1 MPQRMSCIKIP
12 PLSTVKSYRKRNKSA
27 VRTKA
32 VRINVKLRSPQDAV
46 RLNATLTPW
55 RGMLTPS
62 LHAIQYNRVKGCDCM
77 KTLLLLGCLFF
88 SVMAGYWLMVKL
100 DGFLAR
106 GGIRPYW
113 DEEEEA
119 LYTKRRNPGRGKRI
133 GIRKLTMS
141 PGGICTPAGNREA
154 SPFSIHFPGKQG
166 F

>member
-1 MPQRMSCIKIP
+1 
-12 PLSTVKSYRKRNKSA
+12 
-27 VRTKA
+27 
-32 VRINVKLRSPQDAV
+32 
-46 RLNATLTPW
+46 
-55 RGMLTPS
+55 
-62 LHAIQYNRVKGCDCM
+62 M

-113 DEEEEA
+113 DEEEEEMSGGA
-119 LYTKRRNPGRGKRI
+119 VYQAEESRRGKRI